1 MLADIGT
8 LLKLKI
14 KDKTPPC
21 TLLFSSSDTNKVI
34 VYCYIS
40 DEYRTP
46 NETQNTSSLS
56 FVSKTDFDHTCTH
69 FDLILYFLEL
79 W

>member
-1 MLADIGT
+1 MHTQIYEKEVQEFEVLADIGT

-21 TLLFSSSDTNKVI
+21 TIIFSSSDSNKVI

-40 DEYRTP
+40 DENRTP
-46 NETQNTSSLS
+46 NE
-56 FVSKTDFDHTCTH
+56 
-69 FDLILYFLEL
+69 
-79 W
+79 